1 MRENTVKRRLRE
13 GKPSVGS
20 WLSIPSPY
28 TSEVMAQ
35 AGYDWL
41 VIDMEHNPISIET
54 AGLMVSSMFNTN
66 TVPLVRVPWN
76 TGENIKRVLDM
87 GAWGIVVPMVN
98 TKEDAELAVREAKYY
113 PLGCRSVGGRR
124 HAVGFE
130 TDTSTYFEQG
140 NEQIAVIVQIEHIEA
155 IRNIDD
161 ILSVP
166 GIDACFIG
174 PNDLMSSMGLMP
186 GLESNDPAVVAAIEK
201 VKQSAH
207 RNGVPTGIHVA
218 GPEAANKRMAEGF
231 QFIAIASELAGM
243 LSKALA
249 DISQLDASA
258 LESKGAIKEV
268 RY

>member
-13 GKPSVGS
+13 GKPSVGT

-54 AGLMVSSMFNTN
+54 AGLMVSSMFNSR
-66 TVPLVRVPWN
+66 TVPLVRIPWN

-98 TKEDAELAVREAKYY
+98 SKEEAERVVREAKYF
-113 PLGCRSVGGRR
+113 PHGGRSIGGRR

-130 TDTSTYFEQG
+130 TDPSTYFEQA
-140 NEQIAVIVQIEHIEA
+140 NDEIVVIIQIEHIDA
-155 IRNIDD
+155 VRNIDE
-161 ILSVP
+161 IFSVP

-174 PNDLMSSMGLMP
+174 PNDLMSSMGLKP
-186 GLESNDPAVVAAIEK
+186 QLESGDPAVAEVIEQIKQAASRHGIP
-201 VKQSAH
+201 A
-207 RNGVPTGIHVA
+207 GIHVA
-218 GPEAANKRMAEGF
+218 NPETANKRIAEGF
-231 QFIAIASELAGM
+231 QFIAISSEVGNM
-243 LSKALA
+243 LNKALS
-249 DISQLDASA
+249 DIAKLDASA
-258 LESKGAIKEV
+258 VESKSGGKEV